1 MAATSPAAKRQILKR
16 LRNLGSH
23 KYNSEI
29 LKKGEGNLMVVY
41 RPKSESETGDYVPC
55 SECAGYYK
63 RRQLWKHAKKC
74 KGEQQGQRK
83 RHVADGELLLPVPV
97 EVSGILLK
105 VIQGMTN
112 DSVTRCVK
120 QDELIL
126 KIGEKM
132 CMKQGHNTENFN
144 NIRHCLRILGRLLII
159 LQQTKHQVLRMEN
172 FLHPTLYKTIV
183 SAARQLAGYD
193 SSTNKYSSPSL
204 ALKVGHYL
212 KRCCNLLK
220 GEALQ
225 AQDSLKASQVDQF
238 KTLLELNWESD
249 VSANALRTLS
259 EAKMNNIYLLPL
271 TKDVKAFSDYLKDE
285 IDGAISKMERN
296 PEGRQDYIS
305 LQKSL
310 LALIIL
316 FNRRRSGEA
325 SRMAVSDYE
334 KSLQCASM
342 NDNDIELSPMEK
354 MIAKRLH
361 RVEIIGKKG
370 RKVPI
375 LLTEKMYKAIR
386 LIIQN
391 RAAVGIHQANAYV
404 FACMNGAGYL
414 RGSDVLRVFSEQCG
428 AEHPE
433 TLRSTRLRKHIAT
446 LTQVM
451 NLKENDL
458 DILAN
463 FMGHD
468 IRVHREFYRLPEHI
482 LQTAKISKLFL
493 AADNSQLQSFS
504 GKSLDDIEVAAD
516 ETVPGK
522 PYNQF
527 E

>member
-1 MAATSPAAKRQILKR
+1 
-16 LRNLGSH
+16 
-23 KYNSEI
+23 
-29 LKKGEGNLMVVY
+29 MVVY
-41 RPKSESETGDYVPC
+41 RQKSESVACEYVPC

-74 KGEQQGQRK
+74 RGEQQRPKQR
-83 RHVADGELLLPVPV
+83 HIADGQLLLPSPI
-97 EVSGILLK
+97 EVSGILHK

-112 DSVTRCVK
+112 DAVTRCVR

-132 CMKQGHNTENFN
+132 CMKLGHNAENFN
-144 NIRHCLRILGRLLII
+144 NIRYCLRTLGRLLII
-159 LQQTKHQVLRMEN
+159 LQQSKHQLFRIEE
-172 FLHPTLYKTIV
+172 FLDPTLYKTMV

-193 SSTNKYSSPSL
+193 PKTNKYSTPSL

-212 KRCCNLLK
+212 KKCCNLLK

-225 AQDSLKASQVDQF
+225 TRDDRKASLADQF
-238 KTLLELNWESD
+238 RTLLELNWESD

-259 EAKMNNIYLLPL
+259 ESKMNRVYLLPL
-271 TKDVKAFSDYLKDE
+271 TKDVKALSDFLKKE
-285 IDGAISKMERN
+285 IDETSSSCEQN
-296 PEGRQDYIS
+296 PEGRQDYIR

-334 KSLQCASM
+334 KSLQCTSL
-342 NDNDIELSPMEK
+342 NDNDIELSHMEK
-354 MIAKRLH
+354 MIAKSLH

-375 LLTEKMYKAIR
+375 LLTAKMYKAIR
-386 LIIQN
+386 LIVQN
-391 RAAVGIHQANAYV
+391 RAAVGLHADNGYV
-404 FACMNGAGYL
+404 FACLNGAGYL
-414 RGSDVLRVFSEQCG
+414 RGSDILRVFSEQCG
-428 AEHPE
+428 AERPE
-433 TLRSTRLRKHIAT
+433 AIRSTKLRKHIAT

-468 IRVHREFYRLPEHI
+468 IRVHREFYRLPENI

-493 AADNSQLQSFS
+493 AADNSQLQSFA
-504 GKSLDDIEVAAD
+504 GKALDDIEVTVD
-516 ETVPGK
+516 EAVSGK
-522 PYNQF
+522 I
-527 E
+527 